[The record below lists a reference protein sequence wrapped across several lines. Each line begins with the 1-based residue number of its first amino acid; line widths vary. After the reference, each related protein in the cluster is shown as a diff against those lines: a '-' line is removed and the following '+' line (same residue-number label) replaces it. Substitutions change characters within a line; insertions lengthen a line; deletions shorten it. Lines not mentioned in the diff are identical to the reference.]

1 MNKTERFFL
10 VQRTDL
16 ADSDANPAA
25 SKSTPASLASVPA
38 PAGSDHAAEC
48 ALYRRSGF
56 RPAAR
61 ALAAGQPHMFY
72 SVVAVLRVLL
82 LKGRNL
88 MLIVNLVKV
97 SL

>member
-10 VQRTDL
+10 IQRTDL

-56 RPAAR
+56 RPAAG
-61 ALAAGQPHMFY
+61 ALAAGQPHLFY

-88 MLIVNLVKV
+88 ILT
-97 SL
+97 S